1 LPETRANQSTSFQNI
16 PNFLPQ
22 RNGSTIADNESQG
35 RENRMTS
42 TSAGSGED
50 GSAASWTEAKKQAAA
65 LGVIPSSFS
74 VVVRALIN
82 DQVTFQAKM
91 RASNK
96 FQVARLLKGPSFKIM
111 LYFATKSLRPLKLA
125 GLSSWSV
132 GSMMTAFEPLDL
144 AALIASFVYYRKC
157 KKLVPEHAWG
167 NFNLSLGKEPQFGAS
182 AGSAIPEIG
191 AGLGLIASSFQH
203 FARCS
208 FALKHTD
215 AYQKYSAHAK
225 GASPADILRLEQ
237 ESFGCTAPQ
246 VAVMLLSAAGFGT
259 DVGNGL
265 SIAFDPSRPSATLK
279 DDWAAR
285 MRHARIWIDTALQG
299 LDQPSDKM
307 AVRFFPSKEQHE
319 WLKQCNKLIRDGQV
333 GWLQRTKSDLTQKE
347 APELFAV
354 AKGTEDIPDALRD
367 VFSLEEITSMEEED
381 FDELID
387 QIDEEQATGK
397 HPEVLDGKDLNA
409 IEDIVA

>member
-1 LPETRANQSTSFQNI
+1 MT
-16 PNFLPQ
+16 
-22 RNGSTIADNESQG
+22 
-35 RENRMTS
+35 TS
-42 TSAGSGED
+42 TTTESTEG
-50 GSAASWTEAKKQAAA
+50 GSAASWAEAKKQAAA

-82 DQVTFQAKM
+82 DQVTFKAKI

-96 FQVARLLKGPSFKIM
+96 FQVARLLKGPSFKVM

-125 GLSSWSV
+125 GLSSWNV

-167 NFNLSLGKEPQFGAS
+167 NFNLPLCKEPQFGA
-182 AGSAIPEIG
+182 AIGTAVPEIG
-191 AGLGLIASSFQH
+191 AGLGLVISSFQH

-208 FALKHTD
+208 FALKHVD
-215 AYQKYSAHAK
+215 AYAKYSAQAK
-225 GASPADILRLEQ
+225 SGTAASILRLEQ
-237 ESFGCTAPQ
+237 ESFGCSASQ

-259 DVGNGL
+259 DIGNGL
-265 SIAFDPSRPSATLK
+265 SIALDPSRPSATLK
-279 DDWAAR
+279 DEWAAR
-285 MRHARIWIDTALQG
+285 MRHARIWVDTALQG
-299 LDQPSDKM
+299 LDQPSDKI
-307 AVRFFPSKEQHE
+307 AARFFPNNEQHE
-319 WLKQCNKLIRDGQV
+319 WLKQYNKLVREGQI
-333 GWLQRTKSDLTQKE
+333 GWLQRTKSDLTAKE

-354 AKGTEDIPDALRD
+354 AKGTEEIPDALRD

-387 QIDEEQATGK
+387 QIDEDSASGK
-397 HPEVLDGKDLNA
+397 HPDVLDGKDLNA